1 MYNLI
6 NRMDYPQGEGFTRST
21 FTIAR
26 SLPTSDEPVFEV
38 IEAADDLSA
47 GGLCATIYND
57 VPVGYNERTY
67 RPEKF
72 GWQGPVICS
81 DSLIYAWQRA
91 RFIPAYIDAMGKNTV
106 YTINRRYEA
115 IYDHLVPKAVAA
127 SDFEFTDI
135 GTGFPG
141 TSPNLTLDSTFC
153 ELTQEML
160 DSTAIE
166 LNNIG
171 ASEPPES
178 DNWFS
183 LGPDGPIYP
192 LLIGQQMSQRLLLNN
207 AELRQDYRDAFA
219 TKGELNPV
227 IMRMGATRVIKNFR
241 HIVVVDPPRY
251 TYSAGAYHRVPTYS
265 AESITK
271 GTRPV
276 FSAAYKAATHEGVRV
291 LSPSVFYDE
300 VIQPVNSV
308 GSLSWPAKNYLGQWM
323 FVTGGN
329 KIGDE
334 HCLDP
339 LEKLGRHFAE
349 FHHAPR
355 PVKPEYGRLIIFR
368 RCPASSLEC
377 VTCT

>member
-6 NRMDYPQGEGFTRST
+6 TRTDYPQGEGFTRST
-21 FTIAR
+21 FTLAR
-26 SLPTSDEPVFEV
+26 SLPTNDEPEFEV
-38 IEAADDLSA
+38 IEASDNTAP
-47 GGLCATIYND
+47 GGLCATTYNE
-57 VPVGYNERTY
+57 VPVGFQERTY

-72 GWQGPVICS
+72 GWKGPVICS
-81 DSLIYAWQRA
+81 DQLIYAWQRA
-91 RFIPAYIDAMGKNTV
+91 RFIPAYVDAMGKNTI
-106 YTINRRYEA
+106 YTISRRYEA
-115 IYDHLVPKAVAA
+115 IYDHLVPKASAA
-127 SDFEFTDI
+127 PDFEFTDI

-141 TSPNLTLDSTFC
+141 TSPNLTLDASNC

-160 DSTAIE
+160 DTTAIE
-166 LNNIG
+166 LNSIG

-178 DNWFS
+178 DDWFT

-192 LLIGQQMSQRLLLNN
+192 LMIGQQMSQRLLLNN

-219 TKGELNPV
+219 TKGEMNPV

-251 TYSAGAYHRVPTYS
+251 NYVGGTFVRVATYTT
-265 AESITK
+265 ESITQ

-276 FSAAYKAATHEGVRV
+276 FSPAYKAATHEGVRV
-291 LSPSVFYDE
+291 LSPAVFIDE
-300 VIQPVNSV
+300 TIQPVNAV
-308 GSLSWPAKNYLGQWM
+308 GGLTWPAKNYLGQWM

-329 KIGDE
+329 IISEE
-334 HCLDP
+334 HCFDP

-355 PVKPEYGRLIIFR
+355 PVKPQYGRLIIFR
-368 RCPASSLEC
+368 RCPTTAHEC